1 METIRMKTLP
11 LINSEQL
18 LQQIHAD
25 NLVILDARSG
35 KNAFENYAAH
45 HIQNAL
51 HIDLDKDLAEIPID
65 AAKGGRHP
73 LPEVAKFAALLGSLG
88 ILPASHV
95 VIYDDKNGANAAA
108 RCWWMLRSIGHEQ
121 VQVLDGGMQAAQKAR
136 IPFDNTIP
144 VPVPVAAYPTS
155 SWTMP
160 TASLE
165 EVTKATNDPDSL
177 IIDVR
182 ERYRYLGESE
192 PIDLIAG
199 HIPNAVNVPYL
210 QNLAADGSFLIPEQ
224 LASDYRN
231 LLGKLNIGKVIVHCG
246 SGVTACHTLL
256 ALEQAGMPGAK
267 LYTGSWSE
275 WSRNDKP
282 IAKGE

>member
-1 METIRMKTLP
+1 MEIATKKTSP
-11 LINSEQL
+11 LISAREL
-18 LQQIHAD
+18 LQQLTAD
-25 NLVILDARSG
+25 NLVLLDARSG

-51 HIDLDKDLAEIPID
+51 HIDLDKDLAEKPID

-73 LPEVAKFAALLGSLG
+73 LPEVAKFATLLGSLG
-88 ILPASHV
+88 ISPASHV
-95 VIYDDKNGANAAA
+95 VVYDDKNGANAAA

-121 VQVLDGGMQAAQKAR
+121 VQVLDGGMQAAVMAG

-144 VPVPVAAYPTS
+144 VPVPVAAYPAKG
-155 SWTMP
+155 WNMP
-160 TASLE
+160 IASIE
-165 EVTKATNDPDSL
+165 EVTKATVDPDTL

-210 QNLAADGSFLIPEQ
+210 QNLASDGSFLSPQQ
-224 LASDYRN
+224 LASDYRK
-231 LLGKLNIGKVIVHCG
+231 LLGNHPTGRVIVHCG

-256 ALEQAGMPGAK
+256 ALEQAGMSGAK
-267 LYTGSWSE
+267 LYVGSWGE

-282 IAKGE
+282 VATGE